1 MGSTIRSTNT
11 FEGHHVPGTADPK
24 NLSSLVISHHSHV
37 KTQLFKRAAAPALRL
52 ACSAV
57 AAAPALRLACS
68 AVSALGSCHVH
79 HGPCRLGPVHALLW
93 LSQPFLPS
101 LLGSLLTAFQVPSH
115 ICWVLVCLSWRSR
128 RHRVCF
134 GQHDDLI
141 EVFVSNPTAR
151 AGSSYRPSSGPTV
164 SESPVKNEET
174 AASQVDSGQP
184 CAGHI

>member
-37 KTQLFKRAAAPALRL
+37 KTQLFKRAAAPALR
-52 ACSAV
+52 
-57 AAAPALRLACS
+57 PACS

-101 LLGSLLTAFQVPSH
+101 LLGLLLTAFQVPSH

-141 EVFVSNPTAR
+141 EVFVSSPTAR
-151 AGSSYRPSSGPTV
+151 AGSSYLPSSGPTV

>member
-1 MGSTIRSTNT
+1 M
-11 FEGHHVPGTADPK
+11 PGTADPK

-37 KTQLFKRAAAPALRL
+37 KTQLFKR
-52 ACSAV
+52 

>member
-37 KTQLFKRAAAPALRL
+37 KTQLFKRAAA
-52 ACSAV
+52 S
-57 AAAPALRLACS
+57 ALRLACS

-141 EVFVSNPTAR
+141 EVFVSSPTAR
-151 AGSSYRPSSGPTV
+151 AGSSYLPSSGPTV

-184 CAGHI
+184 CARHI

>member
-57 AAAPALRLACS
+57 
-68 AVSALGSCHVH
+68 SALGSCHVH
-79 HGPCRLGPVHALLW
+79 HGPCHLRPVHALLW

-101 LLGSLLTAFQVPSH
+101 LLGSLLTALQVPSH

-141 EVFVSNPTAR
+141 EVFVSNPTAS
-151 AGSSYRPSSGPTV
+151 AGSSYLPSSGPTV
-164 SESPVKNEET
+164 SQSPVKNEET

-184 CAGHI
+184 CARHI

>member
-1 MGSTIRSTNT
+1 M
-11 FEGHHVPGTADPK
+11 PGTADPK

-68 AVSALGSCHVH
+68 AVSAPGSCHVH

-151 AGSSYRPSSGPTV
+151 AGSSYLPSSGPTV

-184 CAGHI
+184 CARHI